1 MLIDENLPWENY
13 VDALSKKIASGIGT
27 IKHIIVCLLP
37 PCMMY
42 IIMALSN
49 CTFTIAAWY
58 GVTVVITFRDKL
70 QRLQNHAAHVLTNSS
85 YDADAS
91 TVYF

>member
-1 MLIDENLPWENY
+1 MFLSNKSLDMLIDENLPWENY

-42 IIMALSN
+42 NYYGLVQLHFYYCSMVWGN
-49 CTFTIAAWY
+49 CGNY
-58 GVTVVITFRDKL
+58 V
-70 QRLQNHAAHVLTNSS
+70 S
-85 YDADAS
+85 
-91 TVYF
+91 